1 MTRNWTLGTPRPPRP
16 ASPPR
21 ARGLWL
27 ALLVAATAASV
38 AQTGEAPLK
47 LPLGLPVDLWMR
59 LVPPVNPVTAE
70 KIELG
75 RRLYYDK
82 RLSADGTI
90 ACATCHDP
98 EKGFADGRKVAEGI
112 GGKPGTRNSPTVL
125 NAVFNELQ
133 FWDGRAASL
142 EEQAK
147 GPLVNPIEMGM
158 KDHDAVV
165 AVVQRD
171 ATYATDFSKV
181 FGRAANIDDI
191 VAAIATFERTVVS
204 GDSAFDRFS
213 AGDPTALS
221 PSAKRGFDLWN
232 GKARCGTCHSIGPL
246 NPNFTDN
253 KFHNIGVAKGLNLRA
268 LSSKAAPPGTT
279 STSLSDAEVSEL
291 GRFVV
296 DRRSTSIGAFR
307 TPGLRDVAL
316 TAPYMHDGSKGT
328 LMEVVAFYQTGGE
341 LNPYLDAEM
350 KPVELTG
357 RDMSDLVAFMES
369 LTGEGEGAANRPAL
383 RDSRR

>member
-1 MTRNWTLGTPRPPRP
+1 
-16 ASPPR
+16 
-21 ARGLWL
+21 
-27 ALLVAATAASV
+27 
-38 AQTGEAPLK
+38 
-47 LPLGLPVDLWMR
+47 
-59 LVPPVNPVTAE
+59 
-70 KIELG
+70 
-75 RRLYYDK
+75 
-82 RLSADGTI
+82 
-90 ACATCHDP
+90 
-98 EKGFADGRKVAEGI
+98 
-112 GGKPGTRNSPTVL
+112 
-125 NAVFNELQ
+125 
-133 FWDGRAASL
+133 
-142 EEQAK
+142 
-147 GPLVNPIEMGM
+147 MGM

-165 AVVQRD
+165 AVVRKD
-171 ATYATDFSKV
+171 ATYAADFSRV
-181 FGRAANIDDI
+181 FGRAASIEDI

-221 PSAKRGFDLWN
+221 PPAQRGFDLWN

-268 LSSKAAPPGTT
+268 LSSKVAPPGTT
-279 STSLSDAEVSEL
+279 TTSLSDAEVSEL

-328 LMEVVAFYQTGGE
+328 LLEVVAFYQTGGE
-341 LNPYLDAEM
+341 LNPYLDVEM